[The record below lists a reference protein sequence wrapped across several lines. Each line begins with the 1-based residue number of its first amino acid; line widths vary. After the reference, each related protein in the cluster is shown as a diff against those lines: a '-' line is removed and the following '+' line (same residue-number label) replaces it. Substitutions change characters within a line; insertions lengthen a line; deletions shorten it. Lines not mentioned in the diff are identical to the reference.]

1 MMGSNIGIAIIT
13 EISTHSSGFG
23 WNHFRIW
30 RRNATHLTIWE
41 IWLAVRA
48 NLGSYLDYTMNIHCN
63 QGLFGLHRLNW
74 NPDTPQI
81 QNRSLPWQKLKLL
94 LHNKCI
100 SYPKHRKNSECCPG
114 HYLIVNH
121 YSSMSWLKFRNLSV
135 IVNSVTKSLIH

>member
-81 QNRSLPWQKLKLL
+81 QNKSLPWQKLKMLH
-94 LHNKCI
+94 HNKCI
-100 SYPKHRKNSECCPG
+100 GYPKKEREKLITNWTVVAPIWHTSLARSPHFDFCCFPQFSP
-114 HYLIVNH
+114 IVIP
-121 YSSMSWLKFRNLSV
+121 M
-135 IVNSVTKSLIH
+135 